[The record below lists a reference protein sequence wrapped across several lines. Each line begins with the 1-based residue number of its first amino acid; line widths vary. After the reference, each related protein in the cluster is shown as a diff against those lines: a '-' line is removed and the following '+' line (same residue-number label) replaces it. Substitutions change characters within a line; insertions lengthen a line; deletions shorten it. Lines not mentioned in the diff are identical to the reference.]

1 MLIFVS
7 ENTDG
12 IPGGDIGLGLR
23 AQEGCR
29 LAGGTLNGLE
39 EGDTC
44 QSREGGSWEPCAR
57 EGAPI
62 NQRLLRESRVWVM
75 RGMSHMDRLLF
86 IYSREAVMMGDSQ
99 SLP

>member
-57 EGAPI
+57 ESG
-62 NQRLLRESRVWVM
+62 VWVM

>member
-62 NQRLLRESRVWVM
+62 NQRLLRESGVWVM